1 MSSRTSEWPWAS
13 TCRTGSAGV
22 NGRHVAVINFW
33 AAPKKMSLEDY
44 GIDPYDVDKPK
55 GTTGIKV
62 NTQMEETSR
71 KIKFTMNYEFTLKDG
86 SVVTRQVVKETM
98 K

>member
-1 MSSRTSEWPWAS
+1 
-13 TCRTGSAGV
+13 
-22 NGRHVAVINFW
+22 VAVINFW

>member
-1 MSSRTSEWPWAS
+1 M
-13 TCRTGSAGV
+13 
-22 NGRHVAVINFW
+22 AVINFW
-33 AAPKKMSLEDY
+33 ASPKKMSLEDY
-44 GIDPYDVDKPK
+44 GIDPYDIEKPK
-55 GTTGIKV
+55 GTTSIKV

-86 SVVTRQVVKETM
+86 SVMKRQVVKETF

>member
-1 MSSRTSEWPWAS
+1 M
-13 TCRTGSAGV
+13 
-22 NGRHVAVINFW
+22 INFW
-33 AAPKKMSLEDY
+33 AAPKKMRLEDY
-44 GIDPYDVDKPK
+44 GIDPYDVEKPK
-55 GTTGIKV
+55 GTVGIKV

-86 SVVTRQVVKETM
+86 AKVTRQVVKETL